1 MLAMDTQNA
10 AWRDEAAKTSFGY
23 KMMMKMGWS
32 EGKGLGANEDGRT
45 AHIKPEAK
53 QDTRGV

>member
-1 MLAMDTQNA
+1 MDTQNA